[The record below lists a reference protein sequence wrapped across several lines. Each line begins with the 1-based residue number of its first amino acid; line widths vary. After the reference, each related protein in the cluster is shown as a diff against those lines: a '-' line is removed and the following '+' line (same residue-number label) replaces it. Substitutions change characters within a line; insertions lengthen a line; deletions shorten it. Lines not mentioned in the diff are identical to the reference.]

1 MPTERRGEWR
11 GIDARRRAGRSGA
24 SRSTAMDK
32 AAAREAEAFY
42 HAYIAA
48 FRRGD
53 AAALAGMATQP
64 MARIGP
70 QGGVH
75 GPELV
80 AHAPD
85 PKALA
90 ARTGWADTLEV
101 TTEVLDA
108 TADKV
113 HLHLKHALRVRADG
127 SPIERVS
134 GIYTLLKGADG
145 AWRIASVSVITR
157 PA

>member
-1 MPTERRGEWR
+1 M
-11 GIDARRRAGRSGA
+11 DAQ
-24 SRSTAMDK
+24 
-32 AAAREAEAFY
+32 AAREAEAFY

-48 FRRGD
+48 FRQGD
-53 AAALAGMATQP
+53 PAALAGMATTP

-70 QGGVH
+70 E

-90 ARTGWADTLEV
+90 ARTGWADTVEV
-101 TTEVLDA
+101 REQVLDA
-108 TADKV
+108 TPEKA
-113 HLHLKHALRVRADG
+113 HLHLIHALRVRADG
-127 SPIERVS
+127 TPIERIS
-134 GIYTLLKGADG
+134 GLYTLLKAADG
-145 AWRIASVSVITR
+145 AWRIASVSVISR

>member
-1 MPTERRGEWR
+1 
-11 GIDARRRAGRSGA
+11 
-24 SRSTAMDK
+24 MDT
-32 AAAREAEAFY
+32 AAAHEAEAFY

-48 FRRGD
+48 FRQGD
-53 AAALAGMATQP
+53 PAALADMATQP

-70 QGGVH
+70 QG
-75 GPELV
+75 PELV
-80 AHAPD
+80 GHAPD

-101 TTEVLDA
+101 QTEVLDA
-108 TADKV
+108 TAEKV

-127 SPIERVS
+127 SPIERIS

-145 AWRIASVSVITR
+145 VWRIASVSVISR

>member
-1 MPTERRGEWR
+1 
-11 GIDARRRAGRSGA
+11 
-24 SRSTAMDK
+24 MDT

-48 FRRGD
+48 FRQGD
-53 AAALAGMATQP
+53 PAALAGMATTP

-70 QGGVH
+70 QGA
-75 GPELV
+75 ELV

-90 ARTGWADTLEV
+90 ARTGWADTV
-101 TTEVLDA
+101 DVQVKVLDA
-108 TADKV
+108 TPEKA
-113 HLHLKHALRVRADG
+113 HLHLVHALRVRADG
-127 SPIERVS
+127 TPIESIS
-134 GIYTLLKGADG
+134 GVYVLLRQGG
-145 AWRIASVSVITR
+145 AWRIAAVSVIAT

>member
-1 MPTERRGEWR
+1 
-11 GIDARRRAGRSGA
+11 
-24 SRSTAMDK
+24 MDT

-48 FRRGD
+48 FRAGD
-53 AAALAGMATQP
+53 PAALAGMATQP
-64 MARIGP
+64 MARIGTA
-70 QGGVH
+70 

-101 TTEVLDA
+101 RTEVLDA

-113 HLHLKHALRVRADG
+113 HLHLLHALRVRADG
-127 SPIERVS
+127 TPIERIS

-145 AWRIASVSVITR
+145 AWRIASVSVISR

>member
-1 MPTERRGEWR
+1 
-11 GIDARRRAGRSGA
+11 
-24 SRSTAMDK
+24 MDE

-48 FRRGD
+48 FRQGEP
-53 AAALAGMATQP
+53 AALAGMATRP

-70 QGGVH
+70 A

-80 AHAPD
+80 EHAPD

-90 ARTGWADTLEV
+90 ARTGWADTV
-101 TTEVLDA
+101 DVRVAVLDA
-108 TADKV
+108 TPEKA
-113 HLHLKHALRVRADG
+113 HLHLLHALRVRADG
-127 SPIERVS
+127 TPIERIS
-134 GIYTLLKGADG
+134 GIYTLLKGPDG
-145 AWRIASVSVITR
+145 AWRIASVSVIAR

>member
-1 MPTERRGEWR
+1 M
-11 GIDARRRAGRSGA
+11 DAQ
-24 SRSTAMDK
+24 
-32 AAAREAEAFY
+32 AAREAEAFY

-48 FRRGD
+48 FRQGD
-53 AAALAGMATQP
+53 PAALAGMATTP

-70 QGGVH
+70 A

-90 ARTGWADTLEV
+90 ARTGWADTVEV
-101 TTEVLDA
+101 QVKVLDA
-108 TADKV
+108 TPEKA
-113 HLHLKHALRVRADG
+113 HLHLVHALRVRADG
-127 SPIERVS
+127 TPIERI
-134 GIYTLLKGADG
+134 GGLYTLLKGPDG
-145 AWRIASVSVITR
+145 AWRIASVSVISR

>member
-1 MPTERRGEWR
+1 
-11 GIDARRRAGRSGA
+11 
-24 SRSTAMDK
+24 MDE

-53 AAALAGMATQP
+53 PAALAGMATEP

-70 QGGVH
+70 A

-90 ARTGWADTLEV
+90 ARTGWADTVEV
-101 TTEVLDA
+101 QVKVLDA
-108 TADKV
+108 TPEKA
-113 HLHLKHALRVRADG
+113 HLQLVHALRVRADG
-127 SPIERVS
+127 TPIERIS
-134 GIYTLLKGADG
+134 GLYTLLKGADG
-145 AWRIASVSVITR
+145 AWRIASVSVIAR

>member
-1 MPTERRGEWR
+1 
-11 GIDARRRAGRSGA
+11 
-24 SRSTAMDK
+24 MDTQ
-32 AAAREAEAFY
+32 AAREAEAFY
-42 HAYIAA
+42 RAYIAA

-53 AAALAGMATQP
+53 PAALAGMATTP

-70 QGGVH
+70 A

-101 TTEVLDA
+101 QTEVLDA

-127 SPIERVS
+127 SPIERIS
-134 GIYTLLKGADG
+134 GLYTLLKGADG
-145 AWRIASVSVITR
+145 AWRIASVSVISR

>member
-1 MPTERRGEWR
+1 
-11 GIDARRRAGRSGA
+11 
-24 SRSTAMDK
+24 MDT

-48 FRRGD
+48 FRGGD
-53 AAALAGMATQP
+53 PAALAGMATQP

-70 QGGVH
+70 A

-101 TTEVLDA
+101 RTEVLDA

-113 HLHLKHALRVRADG
+113 HLHLLHALRVRADG
-127 SPIERVS
+127 TPIERIS

-157 PA
+157 PS

>member
-1 MPTERRGEWR
+1 M
-11 GIDARRRAGRSGA
+11 DAQ
-24 SRSTAMDK
+24 
-32 AAAREAEAFY
+32 AAREAEAFY

-48 FRRGD
+48 FRQGD
-53 AAALAGMATQP
+53 PAALAGMATTP

-70 QGGVH
+70 G

-90 ARTGWADTLEV
+90 ARTGWADTVEV
-101 TTEVLDA
+101 QVKVLDA
-108 TADKV
+108 TPEKA
-113 HLHLKHALRVRADG
+113 HLQLVHALRVRADG
-127 SPIERVS
+127 TPIERIS
-134 GIYTLLKGADG
+134 GLYTLLKGADG
-145 AWRIASVSVITR
+145 AWRIASVSVIAR

>member
-1 MPTERRGEWR
+1 MNE
-11 GIDARRRAGRSGA
+11 
-24 SRSTAMDK
+24 

-42 HAYIAA
+42 HAYIET

-53 AAALAGMATQP
+53 PAALAGMATQP

-70 QGGVH
+70 A

-90 ARTGWADTLEV
+90 ARTGWADTVEV
-101 TTEVLDA
+101 EIAVLDA
-108 TADKV
+108 TEDRA
-113 HLHLKHALRVRADG
+113 HLHLKRALRVRADG
-127 SPIERVS
+127 SPIEVIS
-134 GIYTLLKGADG
+134 GVYVLLKQEG
-145 AWRIASVSVITR
+145 AWRIASVSVIAR
-157 PA
+157 SV

>member
-1 MPTERRGEWR
+1 MNE
-11 GIDARRRAGRSGA
+11 S
-24 SRSTAMDK
+24 
-32 AAAREAEAFY
+32 AAREAAAFY
-42 HAYIAA
+42 RAYIEA
-48 FRRGD
+48 FRRGE

-70 QGGVH
+70 A

-90 ARTGWADTLEV
+90 ARTGWADTVEV
-101 TTEVLDA
+101 DIAVLDA
-108 TADKV
+108 TEDRA
-113 HLHLKHALRVRADG
+113 HLHLRRALRVRADG
-127 SPIERVS
+127 TPIEAIS
-134 GIYTLLKGADG
+134 GVYVLLKQDG
-145 AWRIASVSVITR
+145 AWRIASVSVIAR